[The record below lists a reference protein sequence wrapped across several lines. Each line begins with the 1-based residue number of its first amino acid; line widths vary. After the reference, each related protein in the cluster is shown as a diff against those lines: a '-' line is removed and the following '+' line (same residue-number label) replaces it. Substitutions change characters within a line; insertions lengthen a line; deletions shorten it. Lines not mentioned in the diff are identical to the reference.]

1 MHPLARRFPRAAA
14 GHARAAVLG
23 LLVPPGGPHRVHA
36 DGGGGGRGG
45 VERPGPLPWHV
56 LELPARL
63 RPGEQVAV
71 AVRTPN
77 VPFHPPASNAT
88 PIVLVAAGTGLAPFR
103 GFLQERALRHARGEA
118 AGPAL
123 FFFGCDHP
131 EVDFLYREELAAW
144 EREGVVKV
152 LPAFF
157 RQPDGDVT
165 FVQHRLWKE
174 REQVKAL
181 LDQGALLFICG
192 DGRLMAPAA
201 RETLARIHQEKVGC
215 SSEEALVWL
224 ADMEKQGRLGLRRL
238 RVMLKAR
245 LSPGSAGPRA
255 SGAAGA

>member
-1 MHPLARRFPRAAA
+1 M
-14 GHARAAVLG
+14 
-23 LLVPPGGPHRVHA
+23 
-36 DGGGGGRGG
+36 
-45 VERPGPLPWHV
+45 

-77 VPFHPPASNAT
+77 APFHPPASNAT
-88 PIVLVAAGTGLAPFR
+88 PIILVGAGTGLAPFR
-103 GFLQERALRHARGEA
+103 GFIQERALRHARGEA

-157 RQPDGDVT
+157 RQPEGDVM

-181 LDQGALLFICG
+181 LAQGAMFFLCG
-192 DGRLMAPAA
+192 DGRRMAPAV
-201 RETLARIHQEKVGC
+201 RETLARIHQETVGC
-215 SSEEALVWL
+215 SEAEATAWL
-224 ADMEKQGRLGLRRL
+224 EGMETQGRL
-238 RVMLKAR
+238 VADVF
-245 LSPGSAGPRA
+245 A
-255 SGAAGA
+255 